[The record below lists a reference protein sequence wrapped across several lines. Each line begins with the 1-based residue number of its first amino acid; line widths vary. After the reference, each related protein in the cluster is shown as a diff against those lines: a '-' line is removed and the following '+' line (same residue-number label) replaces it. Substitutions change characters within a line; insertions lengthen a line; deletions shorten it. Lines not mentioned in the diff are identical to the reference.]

1 MAGITAYCTGGEP
14 RDRADLT
21 LPGVQAQLVRAI
33 YETGTPVVLVLVN
46 GRPVSLGWIAEA
58 VPAILEAWFPSEEGA
73 NAIADV
79 LFGDVNPGG
88 KLPITFPRSV
98 GQVPIYYGHRPS
110 GGRSH
115 WKVDYVETSVRPLYP
130 FGYGLS
136 YTRFEFGR
144 LRIEP
149 ATVRVGEEVTIQ
161 VDVTNVGDRA
171 GDEVVQ
177 LYTHQDVPLVTRP
190 VKELKGFKRVTV
202 QPQQTQTVTFR
213 LAVNQL
219 GFYDRE
225 RRFVVEPGRVEVM
238 IGSSSEDIRCTG
250 TFDIRGPK
258 TDIQQSKVFFSE
270 ARVDIV

>member
-1 MAGITAYCTGGEP
+1 M
-14 RDRADLT
+14 
-21 LPGVQAQLVRAI
+21 
-33 YETGTPVVLVLVN
+33 
-46 GRPVSLGWIAEA
+46 
-58 VPAILEAWFPSEEGA
+58 
-73 NAIADV
+73 
-79 LFGDVNPGG
+79 
-88 KLPITFPRSV
+88 
-98 GQVPIYYGHRPS
+98 
-110 GGRSH
+110 
-115 WKVDYVETSVRPLYP
+115 
-130 FGYGLS
+130 
-136 YTRFEFGR
+136 
-144 LRIEP
+144 
-149 ATVRVGEEVTIQ
+149 
-161 VDVTNVGDRA
+161 DVTNVGDRA

-190 VKELKGFKRVTV
+190 VKELRGFKRVTV